1 MSTQKLSKRELIKQI
16 ATGVEDPELR
26 EQLID
31 ALLERE
37 ESRHPSWDSRPH
49 MAVHPDAVPSNVRLH
64 KWVNAIVGVV
74 IFSLVLSYLEGTPET
89 DTSYPFLQFAT
100 VFFPF
105 LALLK
110 HIQLSNVTKWQRRG
124 RKPTRKFWGAMLQ
137 PSQKDS
143 R

>member
-1 MSTQKLSKRELIKQI
+1 MNTQTLSKRELIKQI

-37 ESRHPSWDSRPH
+37 ETRYPRWNNSPH

-64 KWVNAIVGVV
+64 QWVNAIVGVV

-89 DTSYPFLQFAT
+89 DTSYPFLQFAI
-100 VFFPF
+100 VLAPL

-110 HIQLSNVTKWQRRG
+110 HIQLSNVIKWQRRG

-137 PSQKDS
+137 PSQKDY

>member
-37 ESRHPSWDSRPH
+37 ESRYPSWDTKSH
-49 MAVHPDAVPSNVRLH
+49 MAVHPDAVPSNVRLN
-64 KWVNAIVGVV
+64 KWLNALGGLLTSSIMATVLLSTKES
-74 IFSLVLSYLEGTPET
+74 IPTWLILVTVLAIG
-89 DTSYPFLQFAT
+89 PFL
-100 VFFPF
+100 V
-105 LALLK
+105 K
-110 HIQLSNVTKWQRRG
+110 HIYLSNIANWQRRE

-143 R
+143 S

>member
-1 MSTQKLSKRELIKQI
+1 MNTQTLSKRELIKQI
-16 ATGVEDPELR
+16 ATEVEDPKLR
-26 EQLID
+26 EPLID

-37 ESRHPSWDSRPH
+37 ENNSPH

-64 KWVNAIVGVV
+64 KLVNAVVGVV
-74 IFSLVLSYLEGTPET
+74 AFSLVLSHLKGTPET

-110 HIQLSNVTKWQRRG
+110 HIQLSNITKWQRRG
-124 RKPTRKFWGAMLQ
+124 RKPNREFWGAKL
-137 PSQKDS
+137 SLKK
-143 R
+143 